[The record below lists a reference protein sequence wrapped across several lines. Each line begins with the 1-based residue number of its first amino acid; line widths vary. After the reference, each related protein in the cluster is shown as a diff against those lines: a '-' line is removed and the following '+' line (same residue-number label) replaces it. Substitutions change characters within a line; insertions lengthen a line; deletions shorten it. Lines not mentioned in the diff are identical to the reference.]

1 MNKFN
6 KIFLAALLLLPFSCY
21 EPEDEELERT
31 EIGKDVFDIE
41 LNYRKFTEG
50 DAYTPSSLV
59 VEDGKICF
67 SLHGDM
73 DGHYQSWEKKRN
85 CRTLSFIFP
94 LDSMKIEKFSDVTAL
109 DKVSLDFEEDSVL
122 VLWKQD
128 FHVDTLNIKSGVLN
142 FTRARLIGV
151 DGDRNSV
158 ILAGDIHLIY
168 PDSSRFDHVPY
179 DSYSYFPREVKGWFD
194 VVIGRGN
201 FENRK

>member
-21 EPEDEELERT
+21 EPEEEELEKT
-31 EIGKDVFDIE
+31 ENGKDVFDIE
-41 LNYRKFTEG
+41 MNYGKFTEG
-50 DAYTPSSLV
+50 DAYAPSSLV
-59 VEDGKICF
+59 VEDGKVCF

-73 DGHYQSWEKKRN
+73 DGHSPSWDKKRN
-85 CRTLSFIFP
+85 RRTLSFIFP
-94 LDSMKIEKFSDVTAL
+94 LDSMKIEKFGDVTAL

-128 FHVDTLNIKSGVLN
+128 FHVDTLNIKSGVLKFN
-142 FTRARLIGV
+142 RARLIGV

-158 ILAGDIHLIY
+158 ILAGDIHLTY
-168 PDSSRFDHVPY
+168 PDSSRYNHMPY
-179 DSYSYFPREVKGWFD
+179 DSYHYFSREVKGWFD

-201 FENRK
+201 FENR